1 MRNLQLHAPDL
12 AVITS
17 EGPDSLYENLNLYT
31 KQKPSDLPTVFDVLN
46 CKDGCNGGPAT
57 GVDYHCFATSN
68 IMYDV
73 EQYAKK
79 MRQKNMTKKG
89 QDKQFLEFD
98 KTLNINDFIRTYN
111 AHNTKIQPVTEADIE
126 NAFRLLGKTTE
137 HEKHFDCHS
146 CGFRTCREMATAL
159 AKGINEKENCHQY
172 MMSSMKSE
180 RSKVEAVNRKV
191 LQMNEELMDIF
202 ENLSANIHD
211 VQKEADSIRESGLH
225 TTEEMNTVTKHMN
238 QLSTLNSNITESVN
252 HINKSIDSY
261 NRMTQD
267 VEKIAGKI
275 NLLSLNAAI
284 EAARAGDAGRGFAVV
299 ASNIRDLSDN
309 SKNSVA
315 SAQENDESIKA
326 SIQEINGVITE
337 FSTTI
342 ANLLNSVQ
350 IAIENVNRTSDNG
363 RLIQESMDTVSSV
376 AKQVEAVIQE
386 TKSILN

>member
-1 MRNLQLHAPDL
+1 
-12 AVITS
+12 
-17 EGPDSLYENLNLYT
+17 
-31 KQKPSDLPTVFDVLN
+31 
-46 CKDGCNGGPAT
+46 
-57 GVDYHCFATSN
+57 
-68 IMYDV
+68 
-73 EQYAKK
+73 
-79 MRQKNMTKKG
+79 
-89 QDKQFLEFD
+89 
-98 KTLNINDFIRTYN
+98 
-111 AHNTKIQPVTEADIE
+111 
-126 NAFRLLGKTTE
+126 
-137 HEKHFDCHS
+137 
-146 CGFRTCREMATAL
+146 
-159 AKGINEKENCHQY
+159 
-172 MMSSMKSE
+172 
-180 RSKVEAVNRKV
+180 
-191 LQMNEELMDIF
+191 MNEELMDIF